1 MIRAGRF
8 TVLGT
13 TAGVAVL
20 NAFWIVVPF
29 DACTTARRA
38 CPRSAPLTVY
48 ELPVARGI
56 AAHERPFALH
66 RSQR

>member
-1 MIRAGRF
+1 MIGAGPL

-48 ELPVARGI
+48 ELRVARGI
-56 AAHERPFALH
+56 AAHERPLGLH
-66 RSQR
+66 RSHR